1 MTTFKIGD
9 MVIQK
14 EIGREGGRLG
24 YTERAKGI
32 IGKVVGFSS
41 DQSMI
46 IAVDLGPTFNGH
58 TAGGSCP
65 NHTGYYYY
73 SNELNLVNPIQLES
87 INDDYKLLYE

>member
-32 IGKVVGFSS
+32 IGKVVGISS
-41 DQSMI
+41 PQGMT

-58 TAGGSCP
+58 TAGGELP
-65 NHTGYYYY
+65 TATGRYYYA
-73 SNELNLVNPIQLES
+73 SELQLLSTKGLEG
-87 INDDYKLLYE
+87 IGDDYKLLYE